1 MDDMTSIDAP
11 AVRAMGVA
19 VTEIGDEIAA
29 AAARIPGWEYAGQGA
44 VEGAQ
49 VCEHEMAH
57 AARFW
62 QITVEGLA
70 GLVRDYGGELRAA
83 AGDFVAA
90 DQGAADRVQVAGK
103 PG

>member
-19 VTEIGDEIAA
+19 VTGIGDQIAKAA
-29 AAARIPGWEYAGQGA
+29 AAIPGWEYAGQGA
-44 VEGAQ
+44 VEGSE
-49 VCEHEMAH
+49 VCETRMAH

-62 QITVEGLA
+62 QITIEGL
-70 GLVRDYGGELRAA
+70 GTLVRDYGGELRAA

-90 DQGAADRVQVAGK
+90 DEAAADRIQVAGK